1 MIAARRK
8 AAPFQ
13 NLNADLCVFAQPA
26 KRISL
31 SNPSQTREWNATDYH
46 RISGPQ
52 VSWGKKVLARV
63 QLRGDELLM
72 DAGCGTGRL
81 TAELLQNL
89 PRGRVVGVD
98 LSQNMLAGARDY
110 LAPDFSGKFWLVAAD
125 LQDPPFEKVFDGIF
139 STAAFHWVL
148 DHDRLFRSLFRA
160 LRPGGWLRA
169 QCGGGPNLARLR
181 KRTNELAAT
190 AKHARYFAGF
200 REPWTYNDAETAA
213 AVLRRAGFVEVDTS
227 LEPAP
232 TVLEDLPKYSEFV
245 RTAILRQHLDRIP
258 DALRTEFVATLAG
271 QAANDDPPF
280 SLDYWRLNLSAKDSR
295 VDRPIRF
302 CDQAGSLGG

>member
-1 MIAARRK
+1 MS
-8 AAPFQ
+8 P
-13 NLNADLCVFAQPA
+13 
-26 KRISL
+26 
-31 SNPSQTREWNATDYH
+31 PSKTREWNATDYH
-46 RISGPQ
+46 RLSGPQ

-63 QLRGDELLM
+63 HLRGDEMLM

-81 TAELLQNL
+81 TAELLQSL

-110 LAPDFSGKFWLVAAD
+110 LAHDFDGKFLLVVAD
-125 LQDPPFEKVFDGIF
+125 LQDLPFERVFDGIF

-181 KRTNELAAT
+181 KRIDGLAAT
-190 AKHARYFAGF
+190 KKYAPYFKGF

-213 AVLRRAGFVEVDTS
+213 AVLRGAGFIEVDTS
-227 LEPAP
+227 LEPAL
-232 TVLEDLPKYSEFV
+232 TILEDSPRYSEFV
-245 RTAILRQHLDRIP
+245 RTAILRQHLELIP
-258 DALRTEFVATLAG
+258 DAELRTAFVVALER
-271 QAANDDPPF
+271 QASADDPPF
-280 SLDYWRLNLSAKDSR
+280 SLDYWRLNLNAKT
-295 VDRPIRF
+295 PE
-302 CDQAGSLGG
+302 